1 VNEVPERQDALDAF
15 AHAYLMPEP
24 EPNGAQHQQERHAR
38 SIPTPSDEDVL
49 REARRAKNAAKFAS
63 LYDDG
68 DIASY
73 DYDDSRADLA
83 LIGMLAFYTQD
94 RDQLAQL
101 FASSALMRQK
111 WNRRDYRKRT
121 IDRALSEQ
129 RETYDWSMARQ
140 SSSSSLPSPQGGSD
154 DDNNAAVDRLEIEW
168 FHELGEPKEREY
180 IIEQIGP
187 KGYPLVAFGP
197 GGVAKSYAMLAA
209 GIAIAG
215 AQPGTDTWLGM
226 RVLRH
231 GHVLYLDFE
240 LDVEEQHRRVRD
252 LCAGMGV
259 VVPKK
264 LAYLSGVGVSTDAA
278 FAAARRF
285 VSDHKAVAVIIDSVG
300 LAMMGDMSS
309 AKDVLAFFRRYI
321 DPLRR
326 LGATPFLVDHEGKL
340 QAGEKHKDKTP
351 IGSAYKSWS
360 ARSVLQFEFGEYVEE
375 ESRLDLRVRQKKA
388 NFAPQIKPFG
398 VSFKFEAKQVS
409 IKTRSLTDTEMMDE
423 ERVPVRERI
432 LAALLVES
440 RTVPELAELT
450 GSPEGT
456 IYNNLAKLV
465 RDKEVAHDGYRG
477 RKKLYRLF
485 SSSSPPP
492 KGDEDDE
499 NQD

>member
-1 VNEVPERQDALDAF
+1 MPERQDALEAF
-15 AHAYLMPEP
+15 AHAFLMPDP
-24 EPNGAQHQQERHAR
+24 EPNGAQHQQERQGR

-49 REARRAKNAAKFAS
+49 RAARRAKNAAKFAS

-94 RDQLAQL
+94 RDQLARL

-111 WNRRDYRKRT
+111 WDRRDYRERT
-121 IDRALSEQ
+121 IDRALSKQ
-129 RETYDWSMARQ
+129 RETYAWSMARR
-140 SSSSSLPSPQGGSD
+140 SSFSSFSSTLGGSD
-154 DDNNAAVDRLEIEW
+154 DNENNAAADRLEIKW

-187 KGYPLVAFGP
+187 KCYAIVAFGA
-197 GGVAKSYAMLAA
+197 GGVAKSYAILAA
-209 GIAIAG
+209 GIAG
-215 AQPGTDTWLGM
+215 AQSGTDAWLGM

-231 GHVLYLDFE
+231 GYVLYLDFE

-264 LAYLSGVGVSTDAA
+264 LAYLSGVGVPTDAA
-278 FAAARRF
+278 FAAARKF
-285 VSDHKAVAVIIDSVG
+285 VSDHAAVAVIIDSVG
-300 LAMMGDMSS
+300 LAMMGDMHY
-309 AKDVLAFFRRYI
+309 ARDVLAFYRRYI

-340 QAGEKHKDKTP
+340 QAREKHKDKTP

-360 ARSVLQFEFGEYVEE
+360 ARSVLQFEFEEYVEK
-375 ESRLDLRVRQKKA
+375 ESRLDLRVRQTKA
-388 NFAPQIKPFG
+388 NFAPKIKPFG
-398 VSFKFEAKQVS
+398 VSFTFEAKQVS
-409 IKTRSLTDTEMMDE
+409 IETRTLTNTEMMDE

-440 RTVPELAELT
+440 RTVPELVELT
-450 GSPEGT
+450 GAAEGT
-456 IYNNLAKLV
+456 VYNNLARLV
-465 RDKEVAHDGYRG
+465 DAKEVVHDGYQG
-477 RKKLYRLF
+477 RKKLYDLF

-492 KGDEDDE
+492 KEDEDDE